1 MAESGDRDR
10 VRLSG
15 TIGTEYCLGGQGMVV
30 DGIVSGGRP
39 VIDKEHRQKSEDG
52 GNELVYTVGESES
65 EGWVGC
71 RGAGGYGE
79 VGCSLCGRR
88 VPMIGGVVR
97 WVLVVWGGSS
107 NLTIKTEMQT
117 PIESG
122 ATSTIEKHILHIQ
135 SCLEY

>member
-1 MAESGDRDR
+1 MFPE
-10 VRLSG
+10 
-15 TIGTEYCLGGQGMVV
+15 
-30 DGIVSGGRP
+30 
-39 VIDKEHRQKSEDG
+39 
-52 GNELVYTVGESES
+52 GNELVYMVCESES

-79 VGCSLCGRR
+79 GGGSVCGRR
-88 VPMIGGVVR
+88 VPMIGGVVS